1 MQCCRAFASM
11 WIVKS
16 KLGEHFFPPHFL
28 SSFSKSI
35 QTISTNK
42 GFPKCFHIL
51 KGFKAFQ
58 SSRNCFKC
66 SEKQIGFSVFSHG
79 NFLKEF
85 VQPSLAFKLFAA
97 KTWFSTRN
105 RIFSSTSIPL
115 WWSKFFQIERT
126 LISIT
131 CWNRCWRIDLIS
143 YVGEL
148 TR

>member
-1 MQCCRAFASM
+1 MLSRIRQHVDSE
-11 WIVKS
+11 S
-16 KLGEHFFPPHFL
+16 KLGEHFFPRHFL
-28 SSFSKSI
+28 SRFSKSI

-42 GFPKCFHIL
+42 GFPKSFHIL

-79 NFLKEF
+79 NFPEEF

-115 WWSKFFQIERT
+115 YGQSSFTSKELRFRLLVE
-126 LISIT
+126 
-131 CWNRCWRIDLIS
+131 ID
-143 YVGEL
+143 VGEL
-148 TR
+148 TSYVDELTR